1 MYLVNISF
9 VVICYSSVLFAG
21 VGGVKFS
28 NGQYHSLHQQT
39 PFFSEKN
46 GGLVQQLEAA
56 GLVSGIRDIRFDGV
70 VSSVSG
76 NLISLR
82 NLRILSDTTNLDDYI
97 SIDFLL
103 DADSLRLIPG
113 NFKVIEDL
121 GIYYQKEDFFS
132 KDVNETLQMSV
143 PGGGTLASN
152 TMHTLTV
159 SGNDEFT
166 MLLQTGT
173 VLTMKLFNPTDD
185 YKLQIDRPDGGIYER
200 NMFKQGSNWIAFG
213 RSILQ
218 TGIYTFRFVPDN
230 NSFMTL
236 EFGFTNNNRQPLTAI
251 SSGSSIS
258 VSLNGWGYEYAKY
271 KISLN
276 KGDTI
281 EVTDPSDDDI
291 WLHLVNSDSK
301 GVHHVTGGE
310 LYTQVS
316 STGDYYLF
324 VQNRD
329 YENAGSYS
337 GTVTVTPDPDVSK
350 YPVLAP
356 VSEQTVPINH
366 SFSLQLSASNSPNKF
381 TASGLP
387 AGLSIHE
394 TTGFVSG
401 IPSIAG
407 KFLIRA
413 TAENEFGSDQTD
425 FFLKIQEQKKNK
437 VVVIPLL

>member
-21 VGGVKFS
+21 EGGVKLS
-28 NGQYHSLHQQT
+28 NGQYHSLRQQT

-82 NLRILSDTTNLDDYI
+82 NLRILSDTTSLDDYI

-113 NFKVIEDL
+113 NFEVIEDL
-121 GIYYQKEDFFS
+121 GIYYQKEYFFS
-132 KDVNETLQMSV
+132 KDVNEALSMTI
-143 PGGGTLASN
+143 PGGGTLASD
-152 TMHTLTV
+152 TLHTLTV
-159 SGNDEFT
+159 SANDEFT
-166 MLLQTGT
+166 MLLQAGT
-173 VLTMKLFNPTDD
+173 LMTMRLLNPTDD
-185 YKLQIDRPDGGIYER
+185 YELQIDGPDGGSYER
-200 NMFKQGSNWIAFG
+200 GIYHQGSKWNIGNRTIF
-213 RSILQ
+213 Q
-218 TGIYTFRFVPDN
+218 TGVYTFRFVPDN
-230 NSFMTL
+230 DSSMTL
-236 EFGFTNNNRQPLTAI
+236 ELGFTNNNRQPLTAI
-251 SSGSSIS
+251 SAGSSIS
-258 VSLNGWGYEYAKY
+258 VSLSGWGYEYAKY

-291 WLHLVNSDSK
+291 WLYLVNSDSR
-301 GVHHVTGGE
+301 GQASGSGE
-310 LYTQVS
+310 IYTQVS

-329 YENAGSYS
+329 HENAGSYS

-394 TTGFVSG
+394 TTGLVSG
-401 IPSIAG
+401 MPSIAG
-407 KFLIRA
+407 KFLLRA

>member
-1 MYLVNISF
+1 
-9 VVICYSSVLFAG
+9 
-21 VGGVKFS
+21 
-28 NGQYHSLHQQT
+28 
-39 PFFSEKN
+39 
-46 GGLVQQLEAA
+46 
-56 GLVSGIRDIRFDGV
+56 
-70 VSSVSG
+70 
-76 NLISLR
+76 
-82 NLRILSDTTNLDDYI
+82 
-97 SIDFLL
+97 
-103 DADSLRLIPG
+103 
-113 NFKVIEDL
+113 
-121 GIYYQKEDFFS
+121 
-132 KDVNETLQMSV
+132 
-143 PGGGTLASN
+143 
-152 TMHTLTV
+152 
-159 SGNDEFT
+159 

-258 VSLNGWGYEYAKY
+258 VSLSGWGYEYAKY

-291 WLHLVNSDSK
+291 WLYLVNSDSR
-301 GVHHVTGGE
+301 GQASGSGE
-310 LYTQVS
+310 IYTQVS

-329 YENAGSYS
+329 HENAGSYS

-387 AGLSIHE
+387 AGLSINE
-394 TTGFVSG
+394 ATGLISG
-401 IPSIAG
+401 TPSIAG
-407 KFLIRA
+407 RFLIRA